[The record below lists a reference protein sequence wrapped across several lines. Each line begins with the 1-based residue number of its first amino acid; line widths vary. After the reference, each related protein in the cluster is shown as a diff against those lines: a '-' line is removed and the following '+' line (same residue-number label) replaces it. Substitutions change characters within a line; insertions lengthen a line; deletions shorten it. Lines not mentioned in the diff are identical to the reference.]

1 MNSNKTSFSDLSDT
15 IYNIKEKLTDSE
27 FMELMNQ
34 LKSFKKE
41 EELKESN
48 ENNTLYKFT
57 ILYPFISQEIESCHC
72 HPYKFHSQSHTIS
85 IKKLSFISKMVS
97 CKNSKMNRDDYCSCC
112 SRESDHC
119 VRINSIKN
127 TLKHES
133 NSFLRNIHFESLI
146 KIVDENCKQILNEL
160 KFNLNRNSL
169 VESIEVIQDN
179 DDDEEDEEEE
189 NNKSKIKQV
198 IRHRINFDIEIFL
211 DSIEK
216 IDP

>member
-1 MNSNKTSFSDLSDT
+1 
-15 IYNIKEKLTDSE
+15 
-27 FMELMNQ
+27 
-34 LKSFKKE
+34 
-41 EELKESN
+41 
-48 ENNTLYKFT
+48 
-57 ILYPFISQEIESCHC
+57 
-72 HPYKFHSQSHTIS
+72 
-85 IKKLSFISKMVS
+85 MVS

-179 DDDEEDEEEE
+179 DDEDNDDEDEE